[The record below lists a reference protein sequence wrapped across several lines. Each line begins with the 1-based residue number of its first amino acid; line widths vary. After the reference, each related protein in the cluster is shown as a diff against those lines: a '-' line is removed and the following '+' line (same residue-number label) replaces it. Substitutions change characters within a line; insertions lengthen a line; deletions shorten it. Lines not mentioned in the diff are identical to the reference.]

1 MSQRSSSG
9 SIINNMQFEQVDQHH
24 SINNDLLYQDKH
36 SNQTKLI
43 QNSIFINNENTQID
57 SNEHNINYGT
67 G

>member
-1 MSQRSSSG
+1 
-9 SIINNMQFEQVDQHH
+9 MQFEQVDQHH